1 MRKFIL
7 SLLSVFFSCC
17 LAQAQ
22 TPYGVYQI
30 PFTPE
35 TFDPVNTVS
44 LNDDEYSDI
53 VGIGFPFVFF
63 GQSYDSLL
71 ISSNGYVR
79 FQLLYSG
86 GMSDF
91 SVSQSLPDAS
101 APLNAIFLSWFD
113 LYPNGQSTI
122 SYTTAGVAPE
132 RVFIVNYNAVPYF
145 GCAQTLYTG
154 QLKLYE
160 GSNNIEMHV
169 TSKPFCLGGSSMSD
183 YAIQGIQNENGTE
196 SFHVPGRNNNG
207 IWQTANDAWRF
218 DPDTLNAAACLMSGR
233 VIADFNGNCIL
244 DGVDYALPNQVVIRD
259 VNQSYVTTNQLGA
272 FSFEADT
279 GNYQIS
285 FNGFSTNLPFGT
297 INCPT
302 DAQFS
307 LNLSEAGT
315 IIDSLDFFIY
325 PDSSCTDLQVSISPM
340 GPFRRC
346 AGNDNHQMIY
356 VSNHGLLPIE
366 GYSVSL
372 TIPDSLYLY
381 NTVPAF
387 SSQDGNTF
395 TWNFSDT
402 LVYGELTWIHLY
414 DSLSCYT
421 IDGLIKCMSAA
432 VSTSSDCNET
442 NNSTQICQ
450 IVNGSY
456 DPNHIQ
462 LLSAPPAPQY
472 VYNMEV
478 EGTEQWYTYRIQF
491 QNTGTAP
498 AQTVV
503 VTDILPSF
511 FDYTSAE
518 FLGSSHECMMV
529 NSGDGTL
536 KFVHYFINLPDSSED
551 FDASIGTV
559 LFKVK
564 ALQTL
569 LPGQEIAN
577 RASIVFDVNEPVV
590 TNDAIFEVPLPEGVQ
605 VVGNQFTYFPNPA
618 NQSLLI
624 QTKTAQGEIRI
635 SDLSGRLVLSEILK
649 NESTPISTQDIPA
662 GVYFIK
668 LFNGNELIG
677 TQKLIIA
684 H

>member
-7 SLLSVFFSCC
+7 SLLPVLFSSF
-17 LAQAQ
+17 LSKAQ
-22 TPYGVYQI
+22 TSYGVYQI
-30 PFTPE
+30 PYSPQTI
-35 TFDPVNTVS
+35 DSVNVLT
-44 LNDDEYSDI
+44 LGDDDYSDEI
-53 VGIGFPFVFF
+53 VIGFPFEYF
-63 GQSYDSLL
+63 GLSHTGLV

-79 FQLLYSG
+79 FDISQANG
-86 GMSDF
+86 NSDF
-91 SVSQSLPDAS
+91 SVNESLPNS
-101 APLNAIFLSWFD
+101 QCPLNSIFLSWFD
-113 LYPNGQSTI
+113 LYPSWSNTVSYQTI
-122 SYTTAGVAPE
+122 GVAPN
-132 RVFIVNYNAVPYF
+132 RVFVVNYSNVPYF
-145 GCAQTLYTG
+145 TCFDVLYTG
-154 QLKLYE
+154 QLQLYE
-160 GSNNIEMHV
+160 GTNNIDMHI
-169 TSKPFCLGGSSMSD
+169 TSKPICNGGWSD
-183 YAIQGIQNENGTE
+183 YAIQGIQNATGTE
-196 SFHVPGRNNNG
+196 AYHVPGRNNNG
-207 IWQTANDAWRF
+207 AWQASNEAWRF
-218 DPDTLNAAACLMSGR
+218 DPDTVSAPACYMTGR

-244 DGVDYALPNQVVIRD
+244 DGVDYVLPNQVVIRD
-259 VNQSYVTTNQLGA
+259 FDQVYVSTNQAGEY
-272 FSFEADT
+272 SFEADT
-279 GNYQIS
+279 GNYRIS
-285 FNGFSTNLPFGT
+285 LNGFTSDLPFGT
-297 INCPT
+297 VNCPS
-302 DAQFS
+302 DAQF
-307 LNLSEAGT
+307 NLSITEAGT
-315 IIDSLDFFIY
+315 IADSLDFFIY
-325 PDSSCTDLQVSISPM
+325 TDSSCSDIQVSISPM

-356 VSNHGLLPIE
+356 VSNHGLMPIE

-372 TIPDSLYLY
+372 TIPDSLHLY
-381 NTVPAF
+381 NTEPAF

-421 IDGLIKCMSAA
+421 TDGLIKCMSAA
-432 VSTSSDCNET
+432 VSTSTDCNET
-442 NNSTQICQ
+442 NNSMQICQ

-511 FDYTSAE
+511 FDYSSAE

-590 TNDAIFEVPLPEGVQ
+590 TNDAIFEVPLPEGFQ
-605 VVGNQFTYFPNPA
+605 VVRNQFTYFPNPA

-624 QTKTAQGEIRI
+624 QTKIAQGEIRI
-635 SDLSGRLVLSEILK
+635 SDLSGRVVLSEILK
-649 NESTPISTQDIPA
+649 NESTTISTQDIPA

-668 LFNGNELIG
+668 LFNGNQLIG
-677 TQKLIIA
+677 TQKLIVA

>member
-1 MRKFIL
+1 MNKQLQTLIL
-7 SLLSVFFSCC
+7 LMSFAFSGN
-17 LAQAQ
+17 AQFQ
-22 TPYGVYQI
+22 YGVYEI
-30 PFTPE
+30 PFQLSQIDQDSALGLQDNYFSAPI
-35 TFDPVNTVS
+35 N
-44 LNDDEYSDI
+44 
-53 VGIGFPFVFF
+53 IGFPFTFF
-63 GQSYDSLL
+63 GNTYSSLCVFAD
-71 ISSNGYVR
+71 GYVR
-79 FQLLYSG
+79 FLDGVFPLSG
-86 GMSDF
+86 GFSDYTIEQIP
-91 SVSQSLPDAS
+91 SPEE
-101 APLNAIFLSWFD
+101 PLNSIFLMWND
-113 LYPNGQSTI
+113 LDCLGDSNIYYSTMGDAPN
-122 SYTTAGVAPE
+122 
-132 RVFIVNYNAVPYF
+132 RVFIVHFADV
-145 GCAQTLYTG
+145 ALYSCNNLTFNG
-154 QLKLYE
+154 QLKLFE
-160 GSNNIEMHV
+160 GTNNIEFHV
-169 TSKPFCLGGSSMSD
+169 LHKPLCNIGWSQN
-183 YAIQGIQNENGTE
+183 ATQGIQNFDGTL
-196 SFHVPGRNNNG
+196 SYHIPGRNG
-207 IWQTANDAWRF
+207 TDGWQTSLDAWRF
-218 DPDTLNAAACLMSGR
+218 DPDTMNALTCQINGR
-233 VIADFNGNCIL
+233 VFVDLNGDCVLNGI
-244 DGVDYALPNQVVIRD
+244 DYALPNQVVIRD
-259 VNQSYVTTNQLGA
+259 IDQVYVTSNQNGVY
-272 FSFEADT
+272 SFEVAIGDY
-279 GNYQIS
+279 NIS
-285 FNGFSTNLPFGT
+285 LNGLLVDLPFGT
-297 INCPT
+297 VNCPS
-302 DAQFS
+302 DAQF
-307 LNLSEAGT
+307 NLSITEAGT
-315 IIDSLDFFIY
+315 IADSLDFFIY
-325 PDSSCTDLQVSISPM
+325 TDSSCTDLQVSISPM

-421 IDGLIKCMSAA
+421 TDGLIKCISAA

-442 NNSTQICQ
+442 NNSMQICQ

-511 FDYTSAE
+511 FDYSSAE

-569 LPGQEIAN
+569 LPGQEVSN
-577 RASIVFDVNEPVV
+577 RASIVFDVNDPVI
-590 TNDAIFEVPLPEGVQ
+590 TNDAIFKVPMPEGVQ
-605 VVGNQFTYFPNPA
+605 VVGNQFNYFPNPA

-624 QTKTAQGEIRI
+624 QTKTAQVEIRI

-668 LFNGNELIG
+668 LFKGNQLIG
-677 TQKLIIA
+677 TQKLIVA

>member
-7 SLLSVFFSCC
+7 SIFSVFFTYC

-22 TPYGVYQI
+22 TPYGVYEI
-30 PFTPE
+30 PFAPE

-53 VGIGFPFVFF
+53 VDIGFPFVFF
-63 GQSYDSLL
+63 GQSYESLL

-91 SVSQSLPDAS
+91 SVSQSLPDPS
-101 APLNAIFLSWFD
+101 APLDAIFLSWFD

-122 SYTTAGVAPE
+122 TYTTAGVAPE
-132 RVFIVNYNAVPYF
+132 RVFIVNYNDVPYF

-169 TSKPFCLGGSSMSD
+169 TSKPFCLGGSNVSD
-183 YAIQGIQNENGTE
+183 FAIQGIQSANGTE

-218 DPDTLNAAACLMSGR
+218 DPDTLNAAACVMSGR

-259 VNQSYVTTNQLGA
+259 VNQSYVTTNQVGA

-297 INCPT
+297 INCPS

-315 IIDSLDFFIY
+315 VVDSLDFFIY
-325 PDSSCTDLQVSISPM
+325 PDSSCNDLQVSISPM

-387 SSQDGNTF
+387 SSQDGNTY

-402 LVYGELTWIHLY
+402 LVYGELTSIHLY

-421 IDGLIKCMSAA
+421 TDGLFKCMSAS
-432 VSTSSDCNET
+432 VSSNSDCNES

-462 LLSAPPAPQY
+462 LLSAPPVPQY

-478 EGTEQWYTYRIQF
+478 EGNEQWYTYRIQF

-518 FLGSSHECMMV
+518 LLGSSHECMLV
-529 NSGDGTL
+529 NSGDGTI
-536 KFVHYFINLPDSSED
+536 KFVHYFINLPDSSEN
-551 FDASIGTV
+551 FAESIGT
-559 LFKVK
+559 LIFKVK
-564 ALQTL
+564 ALQML

-577 RASIVFDVNEPVV
+577 RASIVFDVNDPIV
-590 TNDAIFEVPLPEGVQ
+590 TNDAVFKVPVPNSIE
-605 VVGNQFTYFPNPA
+605 NATPNFDFYPNPVD
-618 NQSLLI
+618 
-624 QTKTAQGEIRI
+624 QTLKISSKSVKGEIRI
-635 SDLSGRLVLSEILK
+635 VDLSGRIVLSQIISSP
-649 NESTPISTQDIPA
+649 ESNIQTEQIPA
-662 GVYFIK
+662 GVYFIE
-668 LFNGNELIG
+668 LFEGAKKSK